1 MRGTVIRRWAGAVA
15 GLAVATTVAGARAGA
30 QAAGAPDTRPTIAV
44 LYFNATAMV
53 KRDEYAPLNKGI
65 AELLITELA
74 ANPRIRVVEREQ
86 LQQILDEQN
95 LGAGDRVD
103 KETAVRLG
111 KILGARYMITGG
123 FVVDPKETMRL
134 DARVFNV
141 ETTEIRRQDVWTVTG
156 KAENMF
162 ALVSEMGEKLRAGL
176 NLPALEIAPAE
187 RPRDEQGGAGTPR
200 DAGAAKEAQPKERV
214 RKETAAAPPSARDS
228 SWTPS
233 RAARTSNTK
242 PADQKRAAILFSRA
256 IQAKDRGDLAAAR
269 RYYDE
274 AVEAY
279 PDFGRAKVLNAS
291 LERRPAGN

>member
-103 KETAVRLG
+103 KETAVRGTQILLLEERLELVALDHADVGVRRELG
-111 KILGARYMITGG
+111 DQHLGDPLAERRELVVAKERGVREVHDGERGAPVGGGRPRARALG
-123 FVVDPKETMRL
+123 
-134 DARVFNV
+134 DADGRR
-141 ETTEIRRQDVWTVTG
+141 ERQDRRG
-156 KAENMF
+156 RRHPPPDSHC
-162 ALVSEMGEKLRAGL
+162 LH
-176 NLPALEIAPAE
+176 
-187 RPRDEQGGAGTPR
+187 GTPR
-200 DAGAAKEAQPKERV
+200 Y
-214 RKETAAAPPSARDS
+214 
-228 SWTPS
+228 
-233 RAARTSNTK
+233 
-242 PADQKRAAILFSRA
+242 L
-256 IQAKDRGDLAAAR
+256 
-269 RYYDE
+269 
-274 AVEAY
+274 
-279 PDFGRAKVLNAS
+279 
-291 LERRPAGN
+291 